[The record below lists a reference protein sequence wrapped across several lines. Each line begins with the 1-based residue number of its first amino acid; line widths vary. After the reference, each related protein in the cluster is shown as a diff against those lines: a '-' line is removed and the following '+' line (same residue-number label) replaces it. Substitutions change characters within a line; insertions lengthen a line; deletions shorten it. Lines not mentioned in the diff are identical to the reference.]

1 VGDLGS
7 IPRSGR
13 YLREGYCFFPV
24 CLPGEFHGQRN
35 VVSYSP
41 WGYKEMDM
49 TEQLMVS
56 IGPNVGYRE
65 FDLILCN
72 DLYGERI

>member
-1 VGDLGS
+1 MLL
-7 IPRSGR
+7 IPV
-13 YLREGYCFFPV
+13 F
-24 CLPGEFHGQRN
+24 LPGEFHGQRN

-41 WGYKEMDM
+41 WGYKELDM

-56 IGPNVGYRE
+56 IGPNVEYRE
-65 FDLILCN
+65 FYLILYN